1 MDGLADRRAPPARQR
16 RPDHGHRLRRPPAQA
31 PGADPLLDEAERQ
44 LTEYF
49 AGERTSFDLPLA
61 SEGSEF
67 QKKVWGE
74 LQRIPFGETASYG
87 DVARRLGYEPVISRA
102 VGAANGANPI
112 PILVPC
118 HRVIGADGTLTGY
131 AGGIERKKT
140 LLALEQ
146 PGPVLNPVVHPDV
159 RRCRIIRA

>member
-1 MDGLADRRAPPARQR
+1 MTTRWMDSPIGGLRLHTHAGLLTAIDFDARPHGTRAADE
-16 RPDHGHRLRRPPAQA
+16 
-31 PGADPLLDEAERQ
+31 LLDEAERQ
-44 LTEYF
+44 LTQYF
-49 AGERTSFDLPLA
+49 AGERTTFDLPLA

-67 QKKVWGE
+67 QKKVWAE

-87 DVARRLGYEPVISRA
+87 EIAKRLGYEPVISRA

-112 PILVPC
+112 PIVVPC
-118 HRVIGADGTLTGY
+118 HRVIGSNGTLTGY

-146 PGPVLNPVVHPDV
+146 PGLF
-159 RRCRIIRA
+159 

>member
-1 MDGLADRRAPPARQR
+1 MTTRWMDSPIGGLRLHANAGLITAIDFDARPRRQR
-16 RPDHGHRLRRPPAQA
+16 A
-31 PGADPLLDEAERQ
+31 ADPLLDEAERQ

-49 AGERTSFDLPLA
+49 AGDRESFDLPLA

-87 DVARRLGYEPVISRA
+87 EVARRLGYEPVISRA

-131 AGGIERKKT
+131 AGGIERKKV
-140 LLALEQ
+140 LLELEQ
-146 PGPVLNPVVHPDV
+146 PGLF
-159 RRCRIIRA
+159 